1 MIGKTTLPQMWWPLM
16 GRPSVKLP
24 YCPICGRAWPLE
36 QHHPVRRGAGKLF
49 DANGREVRKPT
60 ITLCGFGN
68 NLLDADGRPYC
79 HGLAHVGRLHFRWSE
94 VRGLDTSLAHFPAPY
109 EGGHWEYL
117 LLDDGC
123 DYLTALGM
131 DGWRRLR

>member
-24 YCPICGRAWPLE
+24 YCPICGRTSPLE

-68 NLLDADGRPYC
+68 NRLDADGTPYC
-79 HGLAHVGRLHFRWSE
+79 HGSAHEGRLHFR
-94 VRGLDTSLAHFPAPY
+94 FI
-109 EGGHWEYL
+109 
-117 LLDDGC
+117 
-123 DYLTALGM
+123 
-131 DGWRRLR
+131 

>member
-16 GRPSVKLP
+16 GRPSVRLP
-24 YCPICGRAWPLE
+24 YCPICGRSYPLE

-49 DANGREVRKPT
+49 DANGREVKKPT

-79 HGLAHVGRLHFRWSE
+79 HGLAHEGRLHFRWAE
-94 VRGLDTSLAHFPAPY
+94 FKGIDDSLGHMPSPW

-117 LLDDGC
+117 LLDEGC

-131 DGWRRLR
+131 DGWRRMR